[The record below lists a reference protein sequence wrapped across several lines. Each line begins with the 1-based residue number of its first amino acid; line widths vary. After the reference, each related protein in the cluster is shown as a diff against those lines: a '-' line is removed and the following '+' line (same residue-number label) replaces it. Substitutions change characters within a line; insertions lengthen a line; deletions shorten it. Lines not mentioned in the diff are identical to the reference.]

1 MSNINQVSAEI
12 YQIPVKKT
20 RGRRG
25 TAIEAM
31 ELERMRDGVKKYVQ
45 GQVDA
50 GKEVCP
56 ILTKYVSSLE
66 MGHPAQ

>member
-1 MSNINQVSAEI
+1 MSNINQVSTEI

-25 TAIEAM
+25 SAIEAL
-31 ELERMRDGVKKYVQ
+31 ELQRMRDGVKTYVQ
-45 GQVDA
+45 AQLDA

-56 ILTKYVSSLE
+56 ILTKYVGELE